1 MSKATDN
8 RIARY
13 RDMIEYH
20 KGMRDECYQFSNTE
34 GAQYHAGAISVYV
47 AEITAAESQNKI
59 DAMVIRC
66 G

>member
-1 MSKATDN
+1 
-8 RIARY
+8 
-13 RDMIEYH
+13 MIEYH